1 MNKSFRKA
9 FLLIFLICPLMLF
22 AQQVSVES
30 AKQKALTFLTKSDKS
45 STTRSVSNKIP
56 RLVLTNNRDEFYVFN
71 DEANGGYVIVSGDER
86 MPDVLG
92 YSYLGHFDPETIP
105 CNMRAWLEDY
115 ANQVIYLRSH
125 PEVHASRRTTSERKE
140 ISPLLKCHFNQD
152 KYYND
157 KCPLVDGEPAV
168 TGCVATAMAQIMYYY
183 QWPKQTTDTIP
194 CYTSSTRNIDM
205 PAIPVMTIDWDNIL
219 EQYNS
224 WEDYSDKQIDAI
236 SSLMLLCGT
245 SVKMDYATEHGSE
258 ASVSNADIA
267 LRSFF
272 DYDDF
277 TVYLKRENVEL
288 DIWIQMLYDEM
299 NSGRPVLYSGSTWK
313 GIELIGHAFVL
324 DGYKDG
330 YFHLNWGWGGSSD
343 DYFLLTD
350 LNGYDG
356 NQNALVGIHPNN
368 DDYPSRYAV
377 LDNDRLTLYY
387 DKEKSHRLGTILS
400 RRGDWI
406 YTHASECVIDPSF
419 AKLEALS
426 FANLFE
432 QMRNL
437 KSIQGLEYLNT
448 SKVLDMRYMFR
459 DCSSLMSLDLGSFK
473 TDNVMDMRHM
483 FRGCSSLTS
492 LDLSGF
498 KTDNVRD
505 MRHMFRGCSSLTS
518 LDLSNFNTNRVS
530 NMAPMFYCCSNL
542 RNLDLSSFNT
552 YSVTDMEYMF
562 SNCSNLTTI
571 YASEHWNMLK
581 VEKADNI
588 FDACNCL
595 IGGAGTTYNSQHI
608 KDDYAHID
616 GGSENPGYFTY
627 KGSKFHTITYL
638 VGDQVYMIQTYNYGD
653 HITPAFPPYREGYF
667 FYGWSDLPET
677 MPDSDIIIYATFT
690 SGFKDMLKEKHPL
703 KVFSVNGREQDKIQ
717 KGFNIIRYSDGS
729 IKKVLVK

>member
-1 MNKSFRKA
+1 
-9 FLLIFLICPLMLF
+9 
-22 AQQVSVES
+22 
-30 AKQKALTFLTKSDKS
+30 
-45 STTRSVSNKIP
+45 
-56 RLVLTNNRDEFYVFN
+56 
-71 DEANGGYVIVSGDER
+71 
-86 MPDVLG
+86 
-92 YSYLGHFDPETIP
+92 
-105 CNMRAWLEDY
+105 
-115 ANQVIYLRSH
+115 
-125 PEVHASRRTTSERKE
+125 
-140 ISPLLKCHFNQD
+140 
-152 KYYND
+152 
-157 KCPLVDGEPAV
+157 
-168 TGCVATAMAQIMYYY
+168 
-183 QWPKQTTDTIP
+183 
-194 CYTSSTRNIDM
+194 M

-236 SSLMLLCGT
+236 STLMLLCGT

-330 YFHLNWGWGGSSD
+330 YFHVNWGWGGSSD

-459 DCSSLMSLDLGSFK
+459 DCSSLMSLDLSGFKTDNVGDMSSMFQGCSSLTNLDLSNFNTNRVSNMARMFYGCSNLTSLDLSDFKTDNVMDMSSMFQDCSSLTSLDLSDFKTDNVMDMSNMLQNCSSLMSLDLGSFK

-530 NMAPMFYCCSNL
+530 NMARMFYGCSNL